1 MKSFLQTNSKLRN
14 DNEVQILMARLEF
27 LRDRLVKCIHAS
39 KYEQRRFLKLMLF
52 QFTHYWCNQ
61 VQHSTNGAINRN
73 VLSAARAVHDT
84 KKLES
89 D

>member
-52 QFTHYWCNQ
+52 QFTHI
-61 VQHSTNGAINRN
+61 TGAIRCNT
-73 VLSAARAVHDT
+73 LPT
-84 KKLES
+84 EQLTETY
-89 D
+89 